1 MTYASKA
8 EVDKIV
14 DRLIKEQKD
23 MIIAIGNV

>member
-14 DRLIKEQKD
+14 DKLIKEQKD